1 MRKTRLL
8 SSISL
13 AFVLSFSSSTTLAAE
28 GNYFDFNGDPKVYTG
43 IGYGQYSFQ
52 WNDRDSDTSFDDDS
66 AMLKAYVGTALNEY
80 FSVELAYQN
89 FDEASD
95 IDRNAEL
102 DGVSL
107 AARFS
112 APLSERFSLY
122 AKGGW
127 LEWSADVYANVP
139 EIGRV
144 GTELD
149 GGDWF
154 YGAGLAF
161 AVSSN
166 VNMRLEYE
174 RYELE
179 NDIDPDMDVASVAI
193 EYVF

>member
-1 MRKTRLL
+1 MRKFV
-8 SSISL
+8 SITAASMVL
-13 AFVLSFSSSTTLAAE
+13 AMSGVASAAQ
-28 GNYFDFNGDPKVYTG
+28 GNYFDFNGEPKVYAG

-52 WNDRDSDTSFDDDS
+52 WDDRENDTSFDEDES
-66 AMLKAYVGTALNEY
+66 MLKGYIGTALNEY

-95 IDRNAEL
+95 IDSNAEL

-107 AARFS
+107 ATRFS
-112 APLSERFSLY
+112 APLSNRFSLY

-127 LEWSADVYANVP
+127 LEWNADIYANIP
-139 EIGRV
+139 EVGRV

-154 YGAGLAF
+154 YGAGVAF
-161 AVSSN
+161 VVTNN

-174 RYELE
+174 RYEL
-179 NDIDPDMDVASVAI
+179 DDRIDPNMDVASLSV

>member
-1 MRKTRLL
+1 MFNRFSV

-13 AFVLSFSSSTTLAAE
+13 ALVLGTASTSVLADDS
-28 GNYFDFNGDPKVYTG
+28 NYFDFNGEPKVYTG

-52 WNDRDSDTSFDDDS
+52 WDDKENDTSFDDDAS
-66 AMLKAYVGTALNEY
+66 MLKAYVGTALNEY

-95 IDRNAEL
+95 IDSNAEL

-112 APLSERFSLY
+112 APLNERFSLY

-127 LEWSADVYANVP
+127 LEWNADIYATIP
-139 EIGRV
+139 EVGRIGR
-144 GTELD
+144 ELD

-154 YGAGLAF
+154 YGAGIAF
-161 AVSSN
+161 GVTQN

-174 RYELE
+174 RYEL
-179 NDIDPDMDVASVAI
+179 DDRIDPNMDVASVSV